1 MPNYDFLCDACKND
15 FSLFFSYSEY
25 DDARP
30 ECPKCGSVSVHR
42 RIGRV
47 TTAENDRERIQK
59 LRCETANDNSS
70 QALGRVMRSV
80 SEQSG
85 VNLKPEYKE
94 VISRLERGESR
105 ASIDRDYD

>member
-1 MPNYDFLCDACKND
+1 MPTYDYYCDVCQSG
-15 FSLFFSYSEY
+15 FSLFFSFSDYDNAHPICPNCRSE
-25 DDARP
+25 
-30 ECPKCGSVSVHR
+30 KVKR

-47 TTAENDRERIQK
+47 STSENDRVKLER
-59 LRCETANDNSS
+59 LRKETANDNSS

-85 VNLKPEYKE
+85 VSLKPEYKE

-105 ASIDRDYD
+105 ASIDRDYN